1 MLGSFLPYFRKDLKA
16 FATKLGIVLSDDQ
29 IEAYESQF
37 EKNGDFVDLIST
49 MIKYLRR
56 KVFVIAILIEVF
68 LVMTSYVLYV
78 KSQQ

>member
-1 MLGSFLPYFRKDLKA
+1 M
-16 FATKLGIVLSDDQ
+16 LSDDQ

-37 EKNGDFVDLIST
+37 EENGDFVDLIST

>member
-1 MLGSFLPYFRKDLKA
+1 M
-16 FATKLGIVLSDDQ
+16 LSDDQ